1 MDRRVKL
8 VSVEGIQKRK
18 TPDKKYVSTA
28 NRLVSKSPSERRIPL
43 SANIFQL
50 PSDWKGRVGSLLTG
64 PAISRITTN
73 EPIGLNQFNLL
84 SLSYLSSTCCSP
96 KWS

>member
-28 NRLVSKSPSERRIPL
+28 NRLVGKSPSERRIP
-43 SANIFQL
+43 
-50 PSDWKGRVGSLLTG
+50 
-64 PAISRITTN
+64 
-73 EPIGLNQFNLL
+73 ECLNLVFN
-84 SLSYLSSTCCSP
+84 
-96 KWS
+96 KNGIQH